1 MKPHLPVN
9 YPRLTH
15 NAQVRDNPSLR
26 PRQNINPS
34 KRSPVHLR
42 TSPSR
47 SGSPYKDNLMLAT
60 HGPQGAKG
68 NGDSTFVSSLRTN
81 CGLPQNRRYSNQRGF
96 RFGPPE
102 GSIYQSNLALGRTFD
117 ISNRRATEPLGLK
130 QTPEQSHLMSQ
141 IQPIKQSIPRKFI
154 SEHSPNRRTVAPVR
168 SNALKLQDNPSKRI
182 AESLQDLNNSNT
194 SNKSNRSSVKVPR
207 LDLSDITKREN
218 IPYKMNMPAEQ
229 LKLKPKPKLQPKPQ
243 PLKLLININDDEQD
257 SRLHKF
263 TFQGSIAT
271 DKSSFT
277 SSSEVDG
284 VVTSR
289 FQISNGEENMKLG
302 SFCETNLVVAQENAR
317 IDVRGSRDK
326 IFITKLRN
334 I

>member
-1 MKPHLPVN
+1 MKPHLPVSH
-9 YPRLTH
+9 PRLTC

-26 PRQNINPS
+26 TRQNINPS
-34 KRSPVHLR
+34 KRSPINFQA
-42 TSPSR
+42 SPKR
-47 SGSPYKDNLMLAT
+47 SGSPYKDNMMLAT
-60 HGPQGAKG
+60 QGSQGAKG
-68 NGDSTFVSSLRTN
+68 YSDSTFVSSLRTS
-81 CGLPQNRRYSNQRGF
+81 GVRSQNRRYSNQRGF
-96 RFGPPE
+96 RFGQPE
-102 GSIYQSNLALGRTFD
+102 GSIYNSSLALGRTFD

-130 QTPEQSHLMSQ
+130 QQTPEQSHLVSQ

-154 SEHSPNRRTVAPVR
+154 SDHSPNRRTAAPVR
-168 SNALKLQDNPSKRI
+168 SNGLKLKDNPSNRI
-182 AESLQDLNNSNT
+182 AESLHELNT

-218 IPYKMNMPAEQ
+218 IPYEMNKPAE
-229 LKLKPKPKLQPKPQ
+229 KPRPKLQPKSQPKPQ
-243 PLKLLININDDEQD
+243 PLKVLLNIDEDEQD

-284 VVTSR
+284 IVTSR
-289 FQISNGEENMKLG
+289 FQISNGDENMKLG

-326 IFITKLRN
+326 IFITKLRH